1 MNIKNR
7 VGTRSSAGRK
17 PEPGQQVLLKV
28 RILSDEEKALIL
40 SLTPRERVEAMIER
54 AKQAQ

>member
-7 VGTRSSAGRK
+7 VGTRSNAGRK
-17 PEPGQQVLLKV
+17 PEPGRQVLLKV

-54 AKQAQ
+54 AMKRV